1 MNAAPAASVVE
12 DPWSHLAQLTPARIA
27 LGHAGCGLPTREV
40 LRFALAHA
48 RARDAVHTRF
58 DVERIEAAIRGVG
71 FETLTVVSAAASR
84 EIYLRRPDLGRRLSA
99 ASRTMLEARSTGDVD
114 LAFVVADGLSSA
126 AVHVQAV
133 PLIAALAPLIA
144 QAGWRAA
151 PVVLAREARVAL
163 GDEIGALL
171 KARAVVLL
179 VGERPGLSSP
189 DSLGIY
195 LTFAPKIGRTD
206 AERNC
211 LSNIREEGLAP
222 QTAAVKLIWLL
233 REAFRRQLTG
243 IALKDDSDRALAPA
257 GTTTSPTLLDLTPPN
272 AQP

>member
-1 MNAAPAASVVE
+1 MSAASVVD
-12 DPWSHLAQLTPARIA
+12 DPWSYLARLTPARIA
-27 LGHAGCGLPTREV
+27 LGHAGCALPTREV
-40 LRFALAHA
+40 LKFALAHA

-58 DVERIEAAIRGVG
+58 DVEGVEAAIRAVG

-84 EIYLRRPDLGRRLSA
+84 EIYLRRPDLGRRLSP
-99 ASRTMLEARSTGDVD
+99 ASRTMLEARTAAEVE
-114 LAFVVADGLSSA
+114 LAFVVADGLSA
-126 AVHVQAV
+126 TAVHAQAV
-133 PLIAALAPLIA
+133 PLIAALRPLIA

-171 KARAVVLL
+171 KARAVVVL

-189 DSLGIY
+189 NSLGVY
-195 LTFAPKIGRTD
+195 LTFAPQIGRTD

-211 LSNIREEGLAP
+211 LSNIRQEGLAP
-222 QTAAVKLIWLL
+222 QSAALKVIWLL

-243 IALKDDSDRALAPA
+243 IALKDDSDRALAPV
-257 GTTTSPTLLDLTPPN
+257 GTVPLWDSRGTSARGP
-272 AQP
+272 

>member
-1 MNAAPAASVVE
+1 MKATPAASVVE
-12 DPWSHLAQLTPARIA
+12 DPWSHLARLTPARIA
-27 LGHAGCGLPTREV
+27 LGHAGCALPTREV
-40 LRFALAHA
+40 LKFALAHA

-58 DVERIEAAIRGVG
+58 DVERIERAVRAVG

-84 EIYLRRPDLGRRLSA
+84 EIYLRRPDLGRRLSPS
-99 ASRTMLEARSTGDVD
+99 SREMLEAQTAPAVD
-114 LAFVVADGLSSA
+114 LVLVVADGLSSS
-126 AVHVQAV
+126 AVHTHAV
-133 PLIAALAPLIA
+133 PLIAALRPLIA
-144 QAGWRAA
+144 QAGWHAA
-151 PVVLAREARVAL
+151 PVVLAGEARVAL

-189 DSLGIY
+189 DSLGVY

-222 QTAAVKLIWLL
+222 QAAAVKVIWLL
-233 REAFRRQLTG
+233 HEAFRRQLTG
-243 IALKDDSDRALAPA
+243 IALKDDSDRVLAEA
-257 GTTTSPTLLDLTPPN
+257 ATGYAIANST
-272 AQP
+272 A